1 MLNHYKGA
9 RGWMLDVD
17 HIGTTM
23 YGYTD
28 VPPDTMEPIAVI
40 NHIMQGYAR
49 TMIEWAETNSVQKS
63 AHFIVDREGN
73 ITQTVSIYSPA
84 WHAGRTAKT
93 TWKSFPGGNP
103 NKYTVGI
110 EHEGFSVDPGY
121 GYDFI
126 YEDEWPEA
134 MMQASDK
141 IHQWVLGELGLEAN
155 DQTVIGHNETD
166 GVSRANDPGPAWSKD
181 TLLNLIVGA
190 TNHSDT
196 DPVACTCDER
206 LATIEQ
212 RLDKLESWARKED
225 DNSFD

>member
-1 MLNHYKGA
+1 MLNQYKGA
-9 RGWMLDVD
+9 RGWMPDVD

-110 EHEGFSVDPGY
+110 EHVGFSVDAGY

-134 MMQASDK
+134 MMQASVK

-181 TLLNLIVGA
+181 TLLNLIVGE

>member
-1 MLNHYKGA
+1 MLNQYKGA
-9 RGWMLDVD
+9 RGWMPDVD

-121 GYDFI
+121 GYDYI
-126 YEDEWPEA
+126 YDGSWPEA
-134 MMQASDK
+134 MMDASAK
-141 IHQWVLGELGLEAN
+141 VHKWILGELSLDAN
-155 DQTVIGHNETD
+155 DQTVIGHFETD
-166 GVSRANDPGPAWSKD
+166 AVSRANDPGPQWSRED
-181 TLLNLIVGA
+181 LLSRITGSEDSSSPAPSV
-190 TNHSDT
+190 
-196 DPVACTCDER
+196 DPAELASIKER
-206 LATIEQ
+206 LDI
-212 RLDKLESWARKED
+212 LEEWVQSHRA
-225 DNSFD
+225 F

>member
-1 MLNHYKGA
+1 MPSTYNGA
-9 RGWMLDVD
+9 RGWMPDVD
-17 HIGTTM
+17 HIATTM
-23 YGYTD
+23 YGYSD
-28 VPPDTMEPIAVI
+28 VPPETMEPVAVI

-49 TMIEWAETNSVQKS
+49 TMIEWARTNSTQKS
-63 AHFIVDREGN
+63 AHFIIDRDGN

-93 TWKSFPGGNP
+93 PWDSFPGGNP

-126 YEDEWPEA
+126 YEDGWPDPMMEA
-134 MMQASDK
+134 SVQVHK
-141 IHQWVLGELGLEAN
+141 WILGELGLEAT

-181 TLLNLIVGA
+181 LLLGMINGSEPLEA
-190 TNHSDT
+190 
-196 DPVACTCDER
+196 VASTEER
-206 LATIEQ
+206 LAAVEARLSHIEEAMDV
-212 RLDKLESWARKED
+212 LASGGL
-225 DNSFD
+225 